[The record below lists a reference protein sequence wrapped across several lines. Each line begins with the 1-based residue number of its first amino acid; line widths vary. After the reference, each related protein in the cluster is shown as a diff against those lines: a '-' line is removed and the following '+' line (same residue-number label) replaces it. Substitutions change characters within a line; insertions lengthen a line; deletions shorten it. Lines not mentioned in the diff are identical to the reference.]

1 MSLDEI
7 EVVASLNLRCARIPH
22 RLIPPRNSV
31 LPRPGGYDGALPAR
45 SSTTWSGGPT
55 ISARRVV
62 VRAPRRSALDNRPP
76 ERQTGPAGDGRSD
89 AEVDVDADRSK
100 QEDKHAAGLEPATRG
115 VDRPDQHG
123 NQGQLDESED
133 CRERERQ
140 PQRSQGQHP
149 HDHYP
154 GDEEQ
159 PLGVHEGVQGDPEPV
174 VQQSE
179 DQESITEPESPEDAE
194 YAGDGALADR
204 SRPDR
209 RDGQAKPGSGG
220 DDGQRR
226 ADGAGRNIPGE
237 SERQGDRAGNEDRY
251 PERGGIAGQEGVLR
265 HAGRRGG
272 RGRSGVEIKLPGC

>member
-1 MSLDEI
+1 GAQPAEHRRHRRGRDLHLDRQHGGGHRTAALAETVDRLD
-7 EVVASLNLRCARIPH
+7 VVLDRPG
-22 RLIPPRNSV
+22 RLISLVEHSYEPRRDRGCAKSQSEMRTYPPPPDSPRNSV

-45 SSTTWSGGPT
+45 SSATWSGGPT
-55 ISARRVV
+55 ISARRAVV
-62 VRAPRRSALDNRPP
+62 PAPRRSALDNRPP

-133 CRERERQ
+133 CSECERQ
-140 PQRSQGQHP
+140 SQRSQGQHP

-179 DQESITEPESPEDAE
+179 DQEGITEPESPEDAE

-209 RDGQAKPGSGG
+209 RDGQAKSG
-220 DDGQRR
+220 
-226 ADGAGRNIPGE
+226 
-237 SERQGDRAGNEDRY
+237 
-251 PERGGIAGQEGVLR
+251 
-265 HAGRRGG
+265 
-272 RGRSGVEIKLPGC
+272 